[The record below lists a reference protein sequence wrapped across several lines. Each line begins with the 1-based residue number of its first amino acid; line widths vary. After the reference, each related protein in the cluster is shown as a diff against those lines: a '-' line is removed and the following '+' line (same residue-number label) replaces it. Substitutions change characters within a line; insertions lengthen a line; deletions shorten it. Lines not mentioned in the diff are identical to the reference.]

1 MNQQIRGKPQPNQV
15 APRPADMPMGRK
27 ARAKQLKA
35 MAEAGRDAAAIA
47 ADLNTTANAINR
59 LAAAAGLS
67 LAGGSRT
74 ARVSFWQR
82 REIADVVARLAAE
95 SGLSRSALAQRAHTA
110 VFSDIDAA
118 RRSLGL
124 PAPAPAKR
132 RSAAGR
138 AAR

>member
-1 MNQQIRGKPQPNQV
+1 
-15 APRPADMPMGRK
+15 MGRK
-27 ARAKQLKA
+27 ARAKQLQA

-47 ADLNTTANAINR
+47 AHLNTTAKAINR

-82 REIADVVARLAAE
+82 RDVADVVARLAAE
-95 SGLSRSALAQRAHTA
+95 SGLSRSALAQRAHSA

-118 RRSLGL
+118 RLSLGL
-124 PAPAPAKR
+124 PAPASAKR

>member
-1 MNQQIRGKPQPNQV
+1 LNQQIRGKPRGAT
-15 APRPADMPMGRK
+15 APPPAAAPMGRK
-27 ARAKQLKA
+27 ARAKQLQA

-47 ADLNTTANAINR
+47 AHLNTTAKAINR

-82 REIADVVARLAAE
+82 RDVADVVARLAAE
-95 SGLSRSALAQRAHTA
+95 SGLSRSALAQRAHSA

-118 RRSLGL
+118 RLSLGL
-124 PAPAPAKR
+124 PAPASAKR